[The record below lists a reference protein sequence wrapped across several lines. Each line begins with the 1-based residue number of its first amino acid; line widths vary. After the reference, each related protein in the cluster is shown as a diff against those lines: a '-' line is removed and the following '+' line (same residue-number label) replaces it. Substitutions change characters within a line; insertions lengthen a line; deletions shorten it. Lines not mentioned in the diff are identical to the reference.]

1 MPVVWRIARHV
12 HALDRTGAGAR
23 DHGGRWNRRGTAAIY
38 AGRTIAIAA
47 LEKFVNIA
55 GIVPP
60 DLVLVR
66 VELPDHHSSEEP
78 AIGDLPRDWNAVPVR
93 PASMDY
99 GTGWIQASRSLVLY
113 VPSAVVVEE
122 RNAILNPHH
131 PEFQGVTMSI
141 ERAFTFD
148 PRLYVART
156 AR

>member
-1 MPVVWRIARHV
+1 
-12 HALDRTGAGAR
+12 
-23 DHGGRWNRRGTAAIY
+23 
-38 AGRTIAIAA
+38 
-47 LEKFVNIA
+47 
-55 GIVPP
+55 
-60 DLVLVR
+60 
-66 VELPDHHSSEEP
+66 
-78 AIGDLPRDWNAVPVR
+78 
-93 PASMDY
+93 MDY